1 MPRTYLIGQ
10 PVDCHNSPVGRATK
24 GYVGLDM
31 QDRRMVFIKDQWRAV
46 APGAHPELETYE
58 RLRKHKVGC
67 VATCLGGGDVISKD
81 GTIQRTLTHELLPA
95 DAGIDNC
102 ERYHT
107 RLILKEIGIP
117 LDEYPNS
124 QGLISVLFCAL
135 LGAFLYLCSM

>member
-81 GTIQRTLTHELLPA
+81 GTIQRTLTRPIAVVTFELFVEERGHKTRKLFVRAVHFA
-95 DAGIDNC
+95 DFVCCQVFGKFAG
-102 ERYHT
+102 
-107 RLILKEIGIP
+107 
-117 LDEYPNS
+117 
-124 QGLISVLFCAL
+124 
-135 LGAFLYLCSM
+135 